1 MDLFVI
7 CRCGMLIINNVYDGT
22 DEYDNAYNGDDA
34 IDARSGKE
42 AAHLV
47 EQAAKQMK
55 QAFEDAA
62 DKGDDERNHEHDD
75 K

>member
-1 MDLFVI
+1 
-7 CRCGMLIINNVYDGT
+7 MLIINDVYDGT

-34 IDARSGKE
+34 IDACPGKE

-47 EQAAKQMK
+47 EQAAKQLK

-62 DKGDDERNHEHDD
+62 NKGNDEGNHEHDD
-75 K
+75 E

>member
-1 MDLFVI
+1 
-7 CRCGMLIINNVYDGT
+7 MLIINNVYDGT
-22 DEYDNAYNGDDA
+22 DENDNAYNGDDA

-47 EQAAKQMK
+47 EQAAKQLK

-75 K
+75 E

>member
-7 CRCGMLIINNVYDGT
+7 CRHEMLIINNVYDGT
-22 DEYDNAYNGDDA
+22 DENDNAYDGDDA
-34 IDARSGKE
+34 IDACSGKE

-47 EQAAKQMK
+47 EQAAKQLK

-62 DKGDDERNHEHDD
+62 DKGNDEGNHEHDD
-75 K
+75 E

>member
-7 CRCGMLIINNVYDGT
+7 CRHEMLIVNNVYDGT
-22 DEYDNAYNGDDA
+22 DEYDNAYDGDDA

-47 EQAAKQMK
+47 EQAAKQLK
-55 QAFEDAA
+55 QTFEDTA
-62 DKGDDERNHEHDD
+62 DKGNDEGNHEHDD
-75 K
+75 E